1 MAIIDG
7 TDWNVWVLV
16 GELGHDRDSILVEG
30 LDVSSVGEASV
41 GADEG
46 ADLLITCERQAVSV
60 EAPEVGM
67 PYTANPDLVDEEL
80 VNAPLSS
87 LLVM

>member
-1 MAIIDG
+1 M
-7 TDWNVWVLV
+7 
-16 GELGHDRDSILVEG
+16 
-30 LDVSSVGEASV
+30 GEACV